1 MVAVM
6 LMVLAGAAGPARATW
21 YSENVAEGADL
32 IMMDLRWPWWPSGT
46 YYANWNSGFLPK
58 PNNLSFYAGFTS
70 WLADGEGSL
79 PNPDEGLQRT
89 FRPGSVWTFW
99 GSDPVRGPVR
109 FTDTAPNLYIRNDYG
124 GEGSSGTTGAEP
136 WRFVTLRR
144 WYTMLARVWRDPAE
158 PGVGHVGRWIRDN
171 AEGRWHLIGTARLP
185 LAVTGFTGNSG
196 FIEPLTSEKA
206 VRSLHRRL
214 GYFRKDGLWQ
224 KSDRIAIDRTQYVVV
239 GIVPE
244 DGHEY
249 VAIEYAQRPDLLPRE
264 VQGTVLAGDR
274 KHEFVVRQPDV
285 PVLDPAEVKSL
296 RAVAHGGSGVVS
308 WEVADR
314 SSPQLGVKL
323 EMLGSGG
330 EALGE
335 AVRRSGP
342 GMRSMMV
349 AVPAGAVS
357 VRLTMVDAFDA
368 ESEPR
373 EVRWESVPVRPA
385 QPAVPVVEGLT
396 YELRVK
402 DGRRPLSYFHPPE
415 HRPDESHYWVKL
427 DELASGKV
435 VRTGLAKGF
444 DLGVR
449 AEREEGY
456 AIVFR
461 GLLRVPVE
469 GLYHFRTS
477 IDGAYR
483 LTVGG
488 TVIIER
494 DGQWGTAQQSG
505 WAALAAGNHEIVLEH
520 VYDALAGRNFAVSWE
535 GPGMAEQAVPVAHLL
550 SADDGSWPA
559 VSVAAQADGQGGAHV
574 RASVSL
580 AGSAAAAAV
589 ERTILYLDDWELAR
603 SDSAGV
609 EYRGPLA
616 AGLNRLRARV
626 VFGAGK
632 TVDSAEQDVSVSG
645 PGSAEGWT
653 VRNVGD
659 AGARAGLWSAGAGA
673 WQFFGNGMH
682 AVTKPVR
689 GDFTLTCRV
698 DDYNGKR
705 GEPVNRRAWVGLSA
719 RAHGERRNWEWG
731 PDFHLVQTAADGLR
745 SSADFTDFGGGRIS
759 SYALP
764 SGRPWLRVMRSG
776 NVWTAWTSVDG
787 VSWEL
792 GALQFRRAPE
802 EMEAGLFVSALPQ
815 EARAHYHCR
824 ISQLAL
830 REGVSA
836 ECPIPDPPVAQGT
849 GGERLTGV
857 VLARSDRR
865 VVLVRSAGRGLW
877 RSGDGGESWQD
888 VSVPMGELGR
898 WVRSVA
904 VDPRDAAV
912 MLCAV
917 GDGKASALWKTLDAG
932 RHWEPIDFRGD
943 FDGRGPSALCGEV
956 LAHDLRNPDIVYA
969 GCESAGCFRSEDGG
983 RTWQRLGQA
992 GERITAVVV
1001 WPWEEHYPAPAQGR
1015 SHLCVCTCPDR
1026 WMRLLGRGEPLVQTG
1041 NKVSRGYLSPDG
1053 GKSLVV
1059 SDERDDT
1066 GFYHVMFDK
1075 ALQSVNEMRYGTS
1088 HGVQSQVFAGSQ
1100 MALYAGAKS
1109 LEWLRPV
1116 TALGAAAQGDA
1127 KFGRCFAQALDPVRP
1142 GRYSV
1147 SERWAFEWSWLES
1160 RGDVSGRG
1168 LLAVAGDVRE
1178 GREWWFLHGD
1188 GLYWSSDGG
1197 QTVRRVLDETGQ
1209 PVPR

>member
-1 MVAVM
+1 M

-70 WLADGEGSL
+70 WLADGAGSL
-79 PNPDEGLQRT
+79 PNPDEGLQQT

-144 WYTMLARVWRDPAE
+144 WYTMLARVWQDPADA
-158 PGVGHVGRWIRDN
+158 GVGYVGRWIRDH

-214 GYFRKDGLWQ
+214 GYYRKDGAWQ

-264 VQGTVLAGDR
+264 VQGSVLAGDR
-274 KHEFVVRQPDV
+274 KHEFVVRQPDA
-285 PVLDPAEVKSL
+285 PVLDRAELKSL
-296 RAVAHGGSGVVS
+296 RAVVQGGSGVVS
-308 WEVADR
+308 WEVAER
-314 SSPQLGVKL
+314 SSPQLAVKL

-335 AVRRSGP
+335 AVQRSGP
-342 GMRSMMV
+342 GMRSMLV

-402 DGRRPLSYFHPPE
+402 DGRKPLSYFHPPE
-415 HRPDESHYWVKL
+415 HRPDEAHYWVKL
-427 DELASGKV
+427 AELTSGKV

-449 AEREEGY
+449 EEREEGY

-488 TVIIER
+488 SVIIER

-520 VYDALAGRNFAVSWE
+520 VYDALAGRNFSVRWE
-535 GPGMAEQAVPVAHLL
+535 GPGMAEQAVPVAQLL

-559 VSVAAQADGQGGAHV
+559 VSVAAQADGQGGAEV
-574 RASVSL
+574 RAAVRL
-580 AGSAAAAAV
+580 AGSAAAAEV
-589 ERTILYLDDWELAR
+589 ERTVLYLDDWELAR
-603 SDSAGV
+603 SDGAGV
-609 EYRGPLA
+609 QYRGPLA

-626 VFGAGK
+626 IFGGGK

-645 PGSAEGWT
+645 PAAAEGWT

-659 AGARAGLWSAGAGA
+659 AGAKAGLWSAGEGA

-698 DDYNGKR
+698 DDYHGRR
-705 GEPVNRRAWVGLSA
+705 GEPVNRSAWVGLSA

-764 SGRPWLRVMRSG
+764 AGRPWLRVMRSG
-776 NVWTAWTSVDG
+776 NVWTAWTSEDG
-787 VSWEL
+787 QSWEL

-802 EMEAGLFVSALPQ
+802 DMEAGLFVSALPQ
-815 EARAHYHCR
+815 DARAHYHCR
-824 ISQLAL
+824 VSQLAL

-836 ECPIPDPPVAQGT
+836 DCPIPDPPVAQGT

-877 RSGDGGESWQD
+877 RSGDGGESWQH
-888 VSVPMGELGR
+888 VSGPMGALGA

-904 VDPRDAAV
+904 VHPRDAAA

-917 GDGKASALWKTLDAG
+917 GDGKASALWRSGDAG
-932 RHWEPIDFRGD
+932 RHWEKLDFPGD

-969 GCESAGCFRSEDGG
+969 GCESAGFFRSEDGG
-983 RTWQRLGQA
+983 RKWQRLGQA
-992 GERITAVVV
+992 GERVTAVVV

-1026 WMRLLGRGEPLVQTG
+1026 WMRLLGRGEPLVQTA

-1160 RGDVSGRG
+1160 RGDVSERG

-1188 GLYWSSDGG
+1188 GLYWSGDGG
-1197 QTVRRVLDETGQ
+1197 QTLRRVLDETGQ